1 MEVSGTDIGATIIHN
16 TSVDVAVLTAAMAR
30 EMDRPVV
37 PAEMRNSV
45 CFKADFSTAD
55 GPQSLTYFGG
65 RPSLPPGQCWPEV
78 TRRGNSHAL
87 TFLGQVDLGEIATA
101 ATTVLPSTGVLYFF
115 LDTNIINLAGLI
127 DASPDSAPPWRVI
140 YAEAGADH
148 CQPTAAPGNLMPCFG
163 YPYAGTPSGLS
174 WIEHVAWRER
184 YYAYEAPR
192 IRMQPLALQ
201 SFLIRN
207 DERTEHDRQ
216 MQRAAWIEA
225 FGPPI
230 VRKGFAGVA
239 NDRRGELFLLAQFP
253 ATNIYLEIFAA
264 GLLKN
269 IVGPWENK
277 KLHAI
282 GSDHVPALRRILAEI
297 RPDNLFAPTSADQQD
312 RVLSIMQD
320 LAARDPS
327 VTFTL
332 NRLLRTAYFWG
343 SSLSLSYSPDT
354 ARMAPDELAGITREL
369 FYPLHGDVERP
380 DRISCTLHQMLGYG
394 TEVHG
399 EVRAR
404 ADSDIMLMQFDSD
417 NGFGW
422 MFGDCGVAQFWIAP
436 EDLAA
441 RRFDRVTA
449 TVEGS

>member
-1 MEVSGTDIGATIIHN
+1 MEVSDTAISDSNIHHSVISD
-16 TSVDVAVLTAAMAR
+16 TSEPIAAAESRNAVGFR
-30 EMDRPVV
+30 
-37 PAEMRNSV
+37 
-45 CFKADFSTAD
+45 ADFAAAD
-55 GPQSLTYFGG
+55 GPESLTYFGG
-65 RPSLPPGQCWPEV
+65 RPCLPPGQSWPEV

-87 TFLGQVDLGEIATA
+87 TFLGQVDLVDIAAAGVVTA
-101 ATTVLPSTGVLYFF
+101 LPSTGVLYFF
-115 LDTNIINLAGLI
+115 LDTNIINFAGLI
-127 DASPDSAPPWRVI
+127 DASLDSGPPWRVI
-140 YAEAGADH
+140 YAEAGANH
-148 CQPTAAPGNLMPCFG
+148 PQPTAAPENLMPCFG
-163 YPYAGTPSGLS
+163 YPYAGTPSELN

-192 IRMQPLALQ
+192 IRMRPLALQ

-207 DERTEHDRQ
+207 DERAEHDRQ

-225 FGPPI
+225 FGSPI
-230 VRKGFAGVA
+230 VRQGFAGVA

-282 GSDHVPALRRILAEI
+282 GSDHVPALRQILAEI
-297 RPDNLFAPTSADQQD
+297 TPDKLFAPTSPDQQD
-312 RVLSIMQD
+312 RVLSIMHD
-320 LAARDPS
+320 LAAGDPS

-343 SSLSLSYSPDT
+343 SSLSLSYSAQT

-394 TEVHG
+394 TEFT
-399 EVRAR
+399 AMS
-404 ADSDIMLMQFDSD
+404 AST
-417 NGFGW
+417 
-422 MFGDCGVAQFWIAP
+422 P
-436 EDLAA
+436 
-441 RRFDRVTA
+441 TA
-449 TVEGS
+449 TSC